1 MILLKIN
8 PTVPVP
14 AHWWILVAVL
24 VASGIAALVALV
36 VMSRRHD
43 ASEDPRDDVAQ
54 LSSECLRVLDD
65 VSARLGTDLSP
76 RQVCQETS
84 RIVRRFIGLV
94 STEDADYLTAS
105 DLSRAA
111 RREPRL
117 QSAAAFSEQA
127 RDACFGPPPS
137 ESRARDLIESGR
149 GVVTSW
155 H

>member
-1 MILLKIN
+1 MTLLKIN
-8 PTVPVP
+8 PTVSIP

-24 VASGIAALVALV
+24 AAVGIAALAALV

-43 ASEDPRDDVAQ
+43 VSEEPRDDVAQ
-54 LSSECLRVLDD
+54 LSAECLRSLDD
-65 VSARLGTDLSP
+65 VSTRLSEGLSARQACL
-76 RQVCQETS
+76 EAS

-105 DLSRAA
+105 DLTRAA

-117 QSAAAFSEQA
+117 QPAAAFSRQA
-127 RDACFGPPPS
+127 RDACFGPKPS
-137 ESRARDLIESGR
+137 KSRARDLIESGR
-149 GVVTSW
+149 EVVSSW